1 MAVNLVD
8 AVSAVLTPEA
18 LGALARAL
26 GLNEA
31 AAQRLVRAAIPT
43 ILAAFATLAA
53 APSGARRVS
62 EAVSSADP
70 DILSRIAAADAD
82 AMTRGAGLV
91 GQLLGG
97 SGLSGVVG
105 ALSQYAGAA
114 QPAAQSIVGAVA
126 QAAIGAIGQQ
136 DPSDWSDGRA
146 IAAFL
151 GGQKGAIAAAL
162 PPEISR
168 ALAPTGI
175 VAGLGD
181 IGAARPPKP
190 PPPPRPPKPPPPP
203 RAPASPR
210 APAAPPRRPF
220 GFPAWATVLFVIVV
234 IIALAAISWF
244 VAESLRPAPV
254 PPPVKQGL
262 LPPPFEFALVAL
274 PEFRC

>member
-18 LGALARAL
+18 VGALARAL
-26 GLNEA
+26 GLDEA
-31 AAQRLVRAAIPT
+31 VAQRLVRAAIPT

-136 DPSDWSDGRA
+136 DPSNWSDGRA

-151 GGQKGAIAAAL
+151 NGQKGDVAAAI
-162 PPEISR
+162 PPEIER

-175 VAGLGD
+175 VAGLGA
-181 IGAARPPKP
+181 IGAERPPKP
-190 PPPPRPPKPPPPP
+190 LSPAAAAAASAAAA
-203 RAPASPR
+203 RAG
-210 APAAPPRRPF
+210 AAPPAPSSRGIPI
-220 GFPAWATVLFVIVV
+220 WAAIVLLV
-234 IIALAAISWF
+234 IIALAAIWWF

-262 LPPPFEFALVAL
+262 LSGPCEFASVAL